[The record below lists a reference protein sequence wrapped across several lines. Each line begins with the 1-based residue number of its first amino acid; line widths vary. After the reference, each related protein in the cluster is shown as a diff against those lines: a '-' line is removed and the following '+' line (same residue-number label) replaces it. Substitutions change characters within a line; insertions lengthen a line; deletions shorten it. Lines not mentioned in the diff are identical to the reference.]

1 MPLQIIKLIL
11 LFLIPHIKMY
21 LKAFLTIILT
31 LVIIRS
37 EGCQGIKNKE
47 NEESING
54 KEKFRNL
61 TQRNASRA

>member
-1 MPLQIIKLIL
+1 
-11 LFLIPHIKMY
+11 MY
-21 LKAFLTIILT
+21 SVTRDTANRYLSFVILTIILT

-37 EGCQGIKNKE
+37 EGCQGIKNKK
-47 NEESING
+47 NEERING